1 MLHSRPGQNLY
12 YSTADPGADTS
23 TGKRPVCNR
32 HRNVLRYSV
41 PVHGK
46 ERKNVKISTKGRY
59 ALRVMLDLALHDTG
73 EFISL
78 KDVSARQG
86 ITVKYLEQIMTVLTR
101 AGYVRSQRGNNGG
114 YRLAKDPAEYTAGD
128 ILRVMEGS
136 LAPVACLEDVPNQC
150 PRAESCPTLPF
161 WEGLADEINTYV
173 DSVTLQNLKDQTT
186 DMAGND
192 FII

>member
-1 MLHSRPGQNLY
+1 M
-12 YSTADPGADTS
+12 
-23 TGKRPVCNR
+23 
-32 HRNVLRYSV
+32 
-41 PVHGK
+41 
-46 ERKNVKISTKGRY
+46 KISTKGRY

-150 PRAESCPTLPF
+150 TRAQTCPTLPF
-161 WEGLADEINTYV
+161 WEGLADAINAYV